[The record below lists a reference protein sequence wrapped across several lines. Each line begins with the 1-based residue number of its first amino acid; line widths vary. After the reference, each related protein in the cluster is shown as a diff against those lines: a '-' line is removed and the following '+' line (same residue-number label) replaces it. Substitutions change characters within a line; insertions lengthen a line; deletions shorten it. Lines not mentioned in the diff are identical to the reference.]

1 MISYEKLFK
10 KMAEKNI
17 SQYSLEYDYGISRG
31 LLTRLRNN
39 QSITTNSL
47 DILCNIL
54 ECNVGDIADHIKDNN
69 NYFGKK
75 KSE

>member
-17 SQYSLEYDYGISRG
+17 SQYSLENDYGISRG

-39 QSITTNSL
+39 ESITTNSL

-54 ECNVGDIADHIKDNN
+54 ECDVCDIIEHIKDSNN
-69 NYFGKK
+69 RFGKK
-75 KSE
+75 